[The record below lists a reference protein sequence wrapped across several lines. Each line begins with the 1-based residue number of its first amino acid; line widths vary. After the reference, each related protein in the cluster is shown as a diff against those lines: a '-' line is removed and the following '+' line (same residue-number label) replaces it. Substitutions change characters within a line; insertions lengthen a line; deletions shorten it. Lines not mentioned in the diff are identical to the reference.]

1 MEKQYIINGKVYRIV
16 HTFDGEMYECAECA
30 LVDLDTGY
38 KYLVRYGETL
48 KEAIRDLE
56 DAIKE
61 DGLKENENNIR
72 IKWDDLPKKLRHKIY
87 MYGQKV
93 NSELM
98 SEWHGI
104 GEVEEIWCERMTYY
118 CSEVYPHRFTISD
131 YNSWHTFKA

>member
-1 MEKQYIINGKVYRIV
+1 MEKQYLINGKVYRTV
-16 HTFDGEMYECAECA
+16 YTFDGEMYECAECA
-30 LVDLDTGY
+30 LVDFETEH

-48 KEAIRDLE
+48 NDARRDLE

-72 IKWDDLPKKLRHKIY
+72 IKWEDLPKKLRHEIY
-87 MYGQKV
+87 VYGRKV

-104 GEVEEIWCERMTYY
+104 GDVYEIWC
-118 CSEVYPHRFTISD
+118 
-131 YNSWHTFKA
+131 

>member
-1 MEKQYIINGKVYRIV
+1 MEKEYIINDKVYRTA
-16 HTFDGEMYECAECA
+16 HTFDGELYEYA
-30 LVDLDTGY
+30 LVDFETEH

-48 KEAIRDLE
+48 NEAQSDLE

-61 DGLKENENNIR
+61 DGLKDDENNIR
-72 IKWDDLPKKLRHKIY
+72 IKWEDLPKKLRHKIY
-87 MYGQKV
+87 VYGRKV

-131 YNSWHTFKA
+131 YNTWNTFKV